1 MNFITNIIYYSGKL
15 LFATILFVAM
25 IISTIISLPF
35 IGAGMIKD
43 AIDSSKRD
51 RPRGR
56 GLAFVNV

>member
-43 AIDSSKRD
+43 AIDSHPHQHAD
-51 RPRGR
+51 RNHMADYFG
-56 GLAFVNV
+56 